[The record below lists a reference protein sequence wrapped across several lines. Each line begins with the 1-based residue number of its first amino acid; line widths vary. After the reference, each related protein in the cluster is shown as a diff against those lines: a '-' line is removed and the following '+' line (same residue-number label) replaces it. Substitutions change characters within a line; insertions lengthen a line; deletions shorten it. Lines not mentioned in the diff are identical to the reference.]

1 MIVPHGTID
10 RTGNETTAVSARAGG
25 IVCESVERFEVRD
38 RILAM
43 GCAFSSKR
51 ERVDLST
58 VLLVREASKGRELG
72 TKKGANSNCPPLT
85 QGDQRVVEF
94 QIKFFVQDVARRVAT
109 AKIEAAETERD
120 GLGKELAEE
129 KQRSQTSTS
138 LLYLDTTILKNDT
151 PFSVQLQKMPRSKDY
166 KLNCSKV
173 GVVQIPVQAKSR
185 ETGDKLEGHR
195 NSLTAM
201 LANFEIWR
209 RVTLVGSG
217 AKSVLREVRRE

>member
-10 RTGNETTAVSARAGG
+10 RTGNETAAVSARAGG
-25 IVCESVERFEVRD
+25 IVCESVEGFEVRD
-38 RILAM
+38 RILAA

-51 ERVDLST
+51 ERVIS
-58 VLLVREASKGRELG
+58 G
-72 TKKGANSNCPPLT
+72 
-85 QGDQRVVEF
+85 VVEF
-94 QIKFFVQDVARRVAT
+94 QIKFFVQDVARRVGGESTRSGLKPVTLAKETVTLDGAPVTWRAT

-201 LANFEIWR
+201 LANF
-209 RVTLVGSG
+209 
-217 AKSVLREVRRE
+217 